1 MMRVGILFP
10 NNETSRFLGIRLLE
24 SGIGVKFLCPQQL
37 DEDVAKDII
46 ADLEIVGKEQDT
58 LQGREKSFEVTK
70 HDLFDC
76 RVLGKESL

>member
-1 MMRVGILFP
+1 MLKIILFP
-10 NNETSRFLGIRLLE
+10 NNETSRFLGIVRLLE
-24 SGIGVKFLCPQQL
+24 SGIGVKFFCPQQL

-70 HDLFDC
+70 HNLFDC
-76 RVLGKESL
+76 GVLGKESL